1 MHPIMGLHP
10 GLGLQL
16 GLGLHPAM
24 DPLPGM
30 GLHLG
35 LGLHPRLG
43 LHLGLDLYPAR
54 QRIRPQLCVCTQG
67 CVCTPAG
74 GLLVG
79 CRGTGEPQAALEPG
93 ELRRAGASCQLQ
105 DAQYAQ

>member
-1 MHPIMGLHP
+1 MHPTMGLHP

-16 GLGLHPAM
+16 GLDLHPAM

-35 LGLHPRLG
+35 LGL
-43 LHLGLDLYPAR
+43 YPAW